1 MADLTTQLAQMI
13 DPEVMAAMLQ
23 AQLPQA
29 VRFSAI
35 APIDTTLQG
44 QAGDTVTV
52 PRYKYIGDAQDVAE
66 GGAIQYNQL
75 TTATQHITI
84 KKAAI
89 GVMLTDEAVLSGYGD
104 PAGEATRQIG
114 MSIASKVDNDI
125 LATAK
130 TANLVVQHAID
141 LDLIDQ
147 ISAQLIDNTSDFNYE
162 DNDTQAGVLFLH
174 PKDANALRKLA
185 ANNWNRD
192 TDLGDSILING
203 TFGELFGWQIVRTR
217 KVAPGYGLAVLPGA
231 MKTYLKRDVN
241 LETQR
246 DIDHKL
252 TKVNADKIYGVAI
265 MNDAKIVQIKPT
277 PASDPT
283 GK

>member
-1 MADLTTQLAQMI
+1 MSDLTTQLAQMI
-13 DPEVMAAMLQ
+13 DPEVMAQMLQ

-52 PRYKYIGDAQDVAE
+52 PRYKYIGDAEDVAE
-66 GGAIQYNQL
+66 GAAISYNQL
-75 TTATQHITI
+75 TTATQKITI
-84 KKAAI
+84 KKAGI
-89 GVMLTDEAVLSGYGD
+89 GVKLTDEAVLSGYGD
-104 PAGEATRQIG
+104 PAGEATRQIR
-114 MSIASKVDNDI
+114 MSIGSKVDNDI

-130 TANLVVQHAID
+130 TAKLVVQHAID

-147 ISAQLIDNTSDFNYE
+147 VSAQLIDNTSDFNYE
-162 DNDTQAGVLFLH
+162 DDDTQTGVLFLNH
-174 PKDANALRKLA
+174 KDADVLRKLA
-185 ANNWNRD
+185 ANNWTRA
-192 TDLGDSILING
+192 TELGDQILVKG
-203 TFGELFGWQIVRTR
+203 TFGELLGWQIVRTR
-217 KVAPGYGLAVLPGA
+217 KLAVGYGLAVLPGA

-265 MNDAKIVQIKPT
+265 MNDAKIVQIKPVSGS
-277 PASDPT
+277 ASQ
-283 GK
+283 

>member
-13 DPEVMAAMLQ
+13 DPEVMATMLQ

-44 QAGDTVTV
+44 QAGDSVTV

-89 GVMLTDEAVLSGYGD
+89 GVMLTDEAVLSGHGD

-114 MSIASKVDNDI
+114 MSIGSKVDNDI

-130 TANLVVQHAID
+130 TASLVVQHAID

-162 DNDTQAGVLFLH
+162 TDDTQTGILFLH
-174 PKDANALRKLA
+174 PKDANTLRKLA

-217 KVAPGYGLAVLPGA
+217 KVAVGYGLAVLPGA

-265 MNDAKIVQIKPT
+265 MNDAKIVQIKP
-277 PASDPT
+277 ASSA
-283 GK
+283 G